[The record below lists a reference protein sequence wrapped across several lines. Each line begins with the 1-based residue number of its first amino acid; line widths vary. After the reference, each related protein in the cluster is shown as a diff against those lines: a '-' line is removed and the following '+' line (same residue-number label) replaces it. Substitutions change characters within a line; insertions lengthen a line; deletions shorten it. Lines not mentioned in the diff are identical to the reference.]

1 MNATTECRTAPE
13 KSHPPDGN
21 LLPAERHRIE
31 ALQEEMSRRLNRV
44 VSFDEAKREWFNNH
58 ALPWREQRLR
68 AMLHLQRQAMDT
80 HKWIRS
86 EQERRDLGSAA
97 VLEWIQQYAA
107 AWRDWFER
115 EYEWTDPPLPE

>member
-1 MNATTECRTAPE
+1 MNAMSECQVLPE
-13 KSHPPDGN
+13 WEHPPVSK

-31 ALQEEMSRRLNRV
+31 FLREEMCERLNRE
-44 VSFDEAKREWFNNH
+44 VSFDEAAREWFSHH
-58 ALPWREQRLR
+58 ALPWRERRLR
-68 AMLHLQRQAMDT
+68 GMLYLQRQAMDT

-97 VLEWIQQYAA
+97 ILEWIQHYAA
-107 AWRDWFER
+107 AWREWFER